1 MSERPRVWVTRARPG
16 ADRTAERLHALD
28 LEPVVQPLLTVQLL
42 SPALPDLDRFAALV
56 FTSLNGVAAYADL
69 TARRDHP
76 VFAVGDATAQAA
88 RDAGFAEIRS
98 AAGDIHDLVRLLV
111 EAAPSPLL
119 AIAAETPAGD
129 LARSLRQAGGLQS
142 IEIVTAYRTV
152 PTGAATPAAI
162 DAVLV
167 HSPRAAHELAEMQ
180 VLPIDAVIACI
191 SPTAAA
197 PLQALGR
204 ACAVSSRPNETD
216 LLATLQAALGK
227 RDPRV

>member
-1 MSERPRVWVTRARPG
+1 MSARPRVWVTRARPG
-16 ADRTAERLHALD
+16 ADRTAERLRALD
-28 LEPVVQPLLTVQLL
+28 LEPVVQPLLAVQPL

-69 TARRDHP
+69 TPRRDAP

-88 RDAGFAEIRS
+88 RDIGFTEARS
-98 AAGDIHDLVRLLV
+98 AAGDLDDLVRLLV

-129 LARSLRQAGGLQS
+129 LTRSLREAEGRQS
-142 IEIVTAYRTV
+142 IEILTAYRTV
-152 PTGAATPAAI
+152 PTAAAAPAAI
-162 DAVLV
+162 DAVLI
-167 HSPRAAHELAEMQ
+167 HSPRAAQELADH
-180 VLPIDAVIACI
+180 VGTAADAVITCI
-191 SPTAAA
+191 SPAAAA

-204 ACAVSSRPNETD
+204 LCAVSPQPNEAA